1 MLSKLDVGSDGRAM
15 FRFDNTNLKV
25 WELIGRSI
33 IIHHGAQPNTNN
45 R

>member
-15 FRFDNTNLKV
+15 FRFDTNLKV
-25 WELIGRSI
+25 WELIGRSV
-33 IIHHGAQPNTNN
+33 IIHHGAEPNTNN